1 MGPIVNSFFRFCLLT
16 ILGIS
21 IAHANGIYKQSATID
36 YDTAYKNVYQAL
48 EENRFFVIDEINMG
62 KSLSRFKDKWKD
74 YNLNRLENLQVMI
87 ICNGWY
93 ANQVSNADTNMLAL
107 CPMSVTLIHKEGI
120 TTALFAR
127 PTTFAKDS
135 KALPTLKEAEDAV
148 IEAISRALK

>member
-62 KSLSRFKDKWKD
+62 ESLSRFKDKWKD

-93 ANQVSNADTNMLAL
+93 ANQVSNADTDMLAL